1 MINVETKANIVKV
14 FIMKNIRKLNINN
27 TILLTLKIV
36 RIYAKNVTLII
47 GIVCVLLN
55 MEKLR
60 MNH

>member
-27 TILLTLKIV
+27 TILLILKIV
-36 RIYAKNVTLII
+36 KIYAKNVTLII

>member
-27 TILLTLKIV
+27 TILLILKIV